1 MNDRLR
7 FFFSLALAAAV
18 INISYGGVI
27 NPILPYDAVKEPN
40 DEKGGNPNA
49 TSYVS
54 INYKPSKPV
63 EKCTIS
69 CCVRETTRPINPYRP
84 MMVGPPLAPSIEDR
98 VGIYETMKYLPEV
111 HYLGVKNFVKNLDH
125 VPLTQDIIPCL
136 LPGTIIL
143 VETHNLEDFLNIC
156 IHC

>member
-1 MNDRLR
+1 MHTLTITMNDRLR
-7 FFFSLALAAAV
+7 FFFPLALAAAV
-18 INISYGGVI
+18 INIFYGGVI

-69 CCVRETTRPINPYRP
+69 CCVRETTHSINPYRP
-84 MMVGPPLAPSIEDR
+84 MVLGSAMTPSIEDI
-98 VGIYETMKYLPEV
+98 VGI
-111 HYLGVKNFVKNLDH
+111 
-125 VPLTQDIIPCL
+125 
-136 LPGTIIL
+136 
-143 VETHNLEDFLNIC
+143 
-156 IHC
+156 